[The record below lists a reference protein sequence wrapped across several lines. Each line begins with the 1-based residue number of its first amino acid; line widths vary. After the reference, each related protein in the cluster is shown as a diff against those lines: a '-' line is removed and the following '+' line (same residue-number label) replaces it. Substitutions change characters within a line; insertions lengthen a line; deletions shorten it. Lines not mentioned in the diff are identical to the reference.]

1 MRTIRIGSGA
11 GYSGDRI
18 EPAVELAE
26 KGDIQYLVFECLGE
40 RTVALAQQA
49 RMKNPDSGYD
59 PLLEERMRAVLP
71 VCASQGIRI
80 VTNMGAANPLAAAR
94 KTAEIA
100 RSLGLSSLKIAAI
113 VGDDVLDACKERDLP
128 IMEFDGT
135 IKQLGNR
142 LLSANAYLGAEPI
155 AEALSAGADI
165 VITGR
170 ASDPALFLA
179 PMIHAF
185 GWAMD
190 DWNLLGQG
198 TVAGHLLECA
208 GQITGGY
215 FADPG
220 YKDIPDLAR
229 LGFPIGE
236 VGEDGGLVITKV
248 KGSGGAVTAQ
258 TCKEQLLYEVHDPTQ
273 YIQPDVVADFSQVKV
288 EEIAPNRVRVSGGR
302 GTKRTGTLKV
312 SVGYVDSYIG
322 EGQISYAGPGALAR
336 GRLALEIVRERLK
349 LTGVA
354 ASELWFE
361 LIGVD
366 SLHGANLAAKA
377 NEPYEVR
384 VRVTGRT
391 ENLREAVRIGNEVE
405 TLYTNGPAAG
415 GGAVGVERFDLVAD
429 SDSFAQIFGAAGDAH
444 ADLVRL
450 AGARGDLSPVQRVD
464 ADQLEPPVAG
474 GDAGE
479 FQPLAN
485 DFQRQPPPRQCA
497 GAGIGNLALADI
509 AVDVANRDLQRAG
522 TFCSPSAADPH
533 AVRRDLLDLH
543 LRKIRDHVGLDILRG
558 IVHLVEQLLL
568 AGLRRHRAAGAFDLG
583 DDQAAVFADFADR
596 KAEPREIGNVLVAGV
611 GEVAAGDL
619 AGAFKQMS
627 GDGALPQQVPVI
639 HRPAEGVNHRR
650 QKQRGIGGA
659 PGDHD
664 IGAAG
669 ERLRDRLGAE
679 IGIGRQ

>member
-26 KGDIQYLVFECLGE
+26 KGGIDYLVFECLGE

-49 RMKNPDSGYD
+49 RMKNPESGYD

-71 VCASQGIRI
+71 LCAAKGIKI
-80 VTNMGAANPLAAAR
+80 VTNMGAANPEAAAK

-100 RSLGLSSLKIAAI
+100 RSLGLSKLKIAAV
-113 VGDDVLDACKERDLP
+113 VGDDVLEACKAGDFK

-135 IKQLGNR
+135 IKQLGNK
-142 LLSANAYLGAEPI
+142 LLSANAYLGAEPM
-155 AEALSAGADI
+155 AEALTKGADV

-220 YKDIPDLAR
+220 YKNIPDLAR

-236 VGEDGGLVITKV
+236 VGEDGSLVVTKV
-248 KGSGGAVTAQ
+248 PGSGGAVTAQ
-258 TCKEQLLYEVHDPTQ
+258 TCKEQLLYEVHDPSQ
-273 YIQPDVVADFSQVKV
+273 YFQPDVVADFSQVSV
-288 EEIAPNRVRVSGGR
+288 EEIAPDRVRVSGGR

-312 SVGYVDSYIG
+312 SVGYIDSFIG

-336 GRLALEIVRERLK
+336 GRLALDIVRERLK

-354 ASELWFE
+354 TNELRFD
-361 LIGVD
+361 LIGMD
-366 SLHGANLAAKA
+366 SLHGAQVSAHG

-391 ENLREAVRIGNEVE
+391 ENLREAMRIGNEVE
-405 TLYTNGPAAG
+405 TLYTNGPAGG
-415 GGAVGVERFDLVAD
+415 GGAWKSARDVVA
-429 SDSFAQIFGAAGDAH
+429 
-444 ADLVRL
+444 
-450 AGARGDLSPVQRVD
+450 
-464 ADQLEPPVAG
+464 VAS
-474 GDAGE
+474 
-479 FQPLAN
+479 
-485 DFQRQPPPRQCA
+485 
-497 GAGIGNLALADI
+497 
-509 AVDVANRDLQRAG
+509 V
-522 TFCSPSAADPH
+522 
-533 AVRRDLLDLH
+533 LL
-543 LRKIRDHVGLDILRG
+543 
-558 IVHLVEQLLL
+558 
-568 AGLRRHRAAGAFDLG
+568 
-583 DDQAAVFADFADR
+583 
-596 KAEPREIGNVLVAGV
+596 PRE
-611 GEVAAGDL
+611 L
-619 AGAFKQMS
+619 AK
-627 GDGALPQQVPVI
+627 PQVRFVE
-639 HRPAEGVNHRR
+639 A
-650 QKQRGIGGA
+650 
-659 PGDHD
+659 
-664 IGAAG
+664 
-669 ERLRDRLGAE
+669 
-679 IGIGRQ
+679 

>member
-18 EPAVELAE
+18 EPALELAE
-26 KGDIQYLVFECLGE
+26 QGEIQYLVFECLGE

-71 VCASQGIRI
+71 VCASKGIKI
-80 VTNMGAANPLAAAR
+80 VTNMGAANPVAAAR

-100 RSLGLSSLKIAAI
+100 KSLGLSSLKIAAV
-113 VGDDVLDACKERDLP
+113 VGDDVLDACKAGDLP

-142 LLSANAYLGAEPI
+142 LLSANAYLGAEPM
-155 AEALSAGADI
+155 AEALTAGADI

-220 YKDIPDLAR
+220 YKDVAGLAR

-236 VGEDGGLVITKV
+236 VGEDGALVITKV

-258 TCKEQLLYEVHDPTQ
+258 TCKEQLLYEVHDPKR
-273 YIQPDVVADFSQVKV
+273 YIQPDVVADFSKVTV
-288 EEIAPNRVRVSGGR
+288 EEIAPDRVRVSGGR
-302 GTKRTGTLKV
+302 GTARTGTLKV

-336 GRLALEIVRERLK
+336 GRLALEIVRERLQ

-354 ASELWFE
+354 ASELRFE

-366 SLHGANLAAKA
+366 ALHGADVSTRAS
-377 NEPYEVR
+377 EPYEVR
-384 VRVTGRT
+384 VRVAGRT

-415 GGAVGVERFDLVAD
+415 GGAFKSARDVVA
-429 SDSFAQIFGAAGDAH
+429 
-444 ADLVRL
+444 
-450 AGARGDLSPVQRVD
+450 
-464 ADQLEPPVAG
+464 VAS
-474 GDAGE
+474 
-479 FQPLAN
+479 
-485 DFQRQPPPRQCA
+485 
-497 GAGIGNLALADI
+497 
-509 AVDVANRDLQRAG
+509 V
-522 TFCSPSAADPH
+522 
-533 AVRRDLLDLH
+533 LL
-543 LRKIRDHVGLDILRG
+543 
-558 IVHLVEQLLL
+558 
-568 AGLRRHRAAGAFDLG
+568 
-583 DDQAAVFADFADR
+583 
-596 KAEPREIGNVLVAGV
+596 PRELAKPSVRFV
-611 GEVAAGDL
+611 GA
-619 AGAFKQMS
+619 
-627 GDGALPQQVPVI
+627 
-639 HRPAEGVNHRR
+639 
-650 QKQRGIGGA
+650 
-659 PGDHD
+659 
-664 IGAAG
+664 
-669 ERLRDRLGAE
+669 
-679 IGIGRQ
+679 

>member
-18 EPAVELAE
+18 EPAVELAD

-49 RMKNPDSGYD
+49 RMKNPDGGYD

-71 VCASQGIRI
+71 VCAAKGIKI
-80 VTNMGAANPLAAAR
+80 VTNMGAANPAAAAR

-100 RSLGLSSLKIAAI
+100 KSLGLSSLKIAAVI
-113 VGDDVLDACKERDLP
+113 GDDVLDACKDGDLR

-142 LLSANAYLGAEPI
+142 LLSANAYLGAEPM
-155 AEALSAGADI
+155 AKALSGGADI

-220 YKDIPDLAR
+220 YKEIPDLAR

-236 VGEDGGLVITKV
+236 VGEDGSLVITKV
-248 KGSGGAVTAQ
+248 EGSGGAVTAQ

-288 EEIAPNRVRVSGGR
+288 EEIARNRVRVSGGR
-302 GTKRTGTLKV
+302 GTRRTDTLKV
-312 SVGYVDSYIG
+312 SVGYVDSFIG

-354 ASELWFE
+354 ASELRFE

-415 GGAVGVERFDLVAD
+415 GGAFKSARDVVA
-429 SDSFAQIFGAAGDAH
+429 
-444 ADLVRL
+444 
-450 AGARGDLSPVQRVD
+450 
-464 ADQLEPPVAG
+464 VAS
-474 GDAGE
+474 
-479 FQPLAN
+479 
-485 DFQRQPPPRQCA
+485 
-497 GAGIGNLALADI
+497 
-509 AVDVANRDLQRAG
+509 V
-522 TFCSPSAADPH
+522 
-533 AVRRDLLDLH
+533 LL
-543 LRKIRDHVGLDILRG
+543 
-558 IVHLVEQLLL
+558 
-568 AGLRRHRAAGAFDLG
+568 
-583 DDQAAVFADFADR
+583 
-596 KAEPREIGNVLVAGV
+596 PRELAKPQVQFV
-611 GEVAAGDL
+611 GA
-619 AGAFKQMS
+619 
-627 GDGALPQQVPVI
+627 
-639 HRPAEGVNHRR
+639 
-650 QKQRGIGGA
+650 
-659 PGDHD
+659 
-664 IGAAG
+664 
-669 ERLRDRLGAE
+669 
-679 IGIGRQ
+679 